1 MEFQIAIKIMFAFM
15 KIVNS
20 LQIHSKQLRKLRQ
33 LNWFLTHQLIT
44 PDLLYSALMHKKENT
59 QTCAPSF
66 TLTRM
71 EMFQNLLLN
80 QQVSSIPQTLRTN
93 ALKRIGKLKSTL
105 QKLLKF

>member
-20 LQIHSKQLRKLRQ
+20 LQIPSRQLRKLRQ
-33 LNWFLTHQLIT
+33 LNWFSTHQLII

-59 QTCAPSF
+59 QTCALSN

-71 EMFQNLLLN
+71 EMSQKLQN
-80 QQVSSIPQTLRTN
+80 QQVSSITQTLRTN

-105 QKLLKF
+105 QKLLK